1 MLMIHELLVPVPSTV
16 PPPKNFKVK
25 ITASRSSLALFV
37 VVEWSELSKDFVE
50 VTKLRGQEVVG
61 SFQSYFPRKGD

>member
-16 PPPKNFKVK
+16 PPQNFKVK